1 MTTAVSTPITGNK
14 QNRRAAD
21 EWRALIRAF
30 SRSSETRTQFC
41 EHQGLALSTFDRW
54 RSLLRQESSARAVP
68 NTVPSNPGALFVELA
83 EEDKPV
89 TTVSEGWDVELELG
103 AGLFLRLRRG
113 RC

>member
-54 RSLLRQESSARAVP
+54 RSLLRQESPARAVP
-68 NTVPSNPGALFVELA
+68 NTVLPGALFVEIA